1 MRGVNDAGSQSHAQ
15 RSILIV
21 DDDEEIRHVLRLL
34 CESEGME
41 VIGEAATGI
50 EAVPLGLKHQ
60 PDVVILDFMLPRL
73 DGAGTAEILRAI
85 IPGTQIVA
93 FSAILDEKPSWAD
106 AYLNKERI
114 SDLMPLLRSFIR

>member
-15 RSILIV
+15 QSVLIV

-41 VIGEAATGI
+41 VVGEAVTGI

-93 FSAILDEKPSWAD
+93 FSAVLDEKPSWAD